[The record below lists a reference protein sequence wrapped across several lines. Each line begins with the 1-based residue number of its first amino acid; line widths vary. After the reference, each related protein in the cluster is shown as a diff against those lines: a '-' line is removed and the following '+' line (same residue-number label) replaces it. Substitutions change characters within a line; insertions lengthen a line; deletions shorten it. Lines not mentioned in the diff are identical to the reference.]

1 MILVTGAS
9 GFIGRAL
16 CAELSDK
23 NRMFRAVAR
32 SITKLHP
39 TAEVVSVG
47 DIGSTTEWGGAL
59 VEADTVVHL
68 AGLAHVPSKL
78 QRDNLS
84 DYWEVNALGTA
95 RLAKQAA
102 AKGVSRFLYL
112 STAKVCGDI
121 TQNRPFDEKDVSDSK
136 DPYTA
141 SKQEA
146 EKFLRGIAMETGMEV
161 VIIRP
166 PLVYGPGVKANFHNM
181 TRWLCKGIP
190 LPLGNIHNLRSLVSL
205 DNLLDF
211 IYLCLNHPMAAN
223 QTFVVSDGEDIST
236 TELLRRMAQALRVP
250 ARLVPVPQGLLEL
263 GARVMGREDLSQR
276 LCASFQVD
284 ISKARTLLGWRPP
297 VAMEDAL
304 RRSAEYYLS
313 STQRPV
319 EDVRRVG
326 R

>member
-1 MILVTGAS
+1 
-9 GFIGRAL
+9 
-16 CAELSDK
+16 
-23 NRMFRAVAR
+23 
-32 SITKLHP
+32 
-39 TAEVVSVG
+39 VG
-47 DIGSTTEWGGAL
+47 DICSTTEWGGAL
-59 VEADTVVHL
+59 VGVDTVVHL

-78 QRDNLS
+78 QRDNLG
-84 DYWEVNALGTA
+84 DYWEVNALGAA

-102 AKGVSRFLYL
+102 SKGLRRFIYL

-121 TQNRPFDEKDVSDSK
+121 TQNIPFDEKDMSDSK
-136 DPYTA
+136 DPYTV

-146 EKFLRGIAMETGMEV
+146 EKLLRGIAKETGMEL

-166 PLVYGPGVKANFHNM
+166 PLVYGPGVRANFHNLM
-181 TRWLCKGIP
+181 RWLCKGIP
-190 LPLGNIHNLRSLVSL
+190 LPLGSIHNLRSLVSL

-211 IYLCLNHPMAAN
+211 ICLCLSHPMAAN

-284 ISKARTLLGWRPP
+284 ISKARNLLGWRPP

-313 STQRPV
+313 SAQRPV
-319 EDVRRVG
+319 EDFRRVG

>member
-1 MILVTGAS
+1 
-9 GFIGRAL
+9 
-16 CAELSDK
+16 
-23 NRMFRAVAR
+23 
-32 SITKLHP
+32 
-39 TAEVVSVG
+39 VG

-59 VEADTVVHL
+59 VGVDTVVHL

-78 QRDNLS
+78 QRDNLG
-84 DYWEVNALGTA
+84 DYWEVNALGAA
-95 RLAKQAA
+95 RFAKQAA
-102 AKGVSRFLYL
+102 LKGLRRFIYL

-121 TQNRPFDEKDVSDSK
+121 TQNIPFDEKDMSDSK
-136 DPYTA
+136 DPYTV

-146 EKFLRGIAMETGMEV
+146 EKLLRGIAKETGMEL

-166 PLVYGPGVKANFHNM
+166 PLVYGPGVKANFHNLM
-181 TRWLCKGIP
+181 RWLCKGIP
-190 LPLGNIHNLRSLVSL
+190 LPLGSIHNLRSLVSL

-211 IYLCLNHPMAAN
+211 ICLCLSHPMAAN

-284 ISKARTLLGWRPP
+284 ISKARNLLGWRPP

-313 STQRPV
+313 SAQIPS
-319 EDVRRVG
+319 
-326 R
+326 

>member
-16 CAELSDK
+16 CAELSGK

-59 VEADTVVHL
+59 AGADTVIHL

-95 RLAKQAA
+95 CLAKQAA
-102 AKGVSRFLYL
+102 LKGVRRFLYL

-121 TQNRPFDEKDVSDSK
+121 TQNRPFDEKDVSDSM
-136 DPYTA
+136 DLYTA

-166 PLVYGPGVKANFHNM
+166 PLVYGPGVKANFHKLM
-181 TRWLCKGIP
+181 RWLCRGIP
-190 LPLGNIHNLRSLVSL
+190 LPLGSVHNLRSLVSL
-205 DNLLDF
+205 DNLVDF
-211 IYLCLNHPMAAN
+211 ICVCLIHPMAAN
-223 QTFVVSDGEDIST
+223 QTFLVSDGEDVST
-236 TELLRRMAQALRVP
+236 TELLRRMANALHVP
-250 ARLVPVPQGLLEL
+250 DRLVSVPNSLLEW
-263 GARVMGREDLSQR
+263 GARVMGREDLAQR
-276 LCASFQVD
+276 LCASMQVD

-304 RRSAEYYLS
+304 RRSAEYFLKKNKE
-313 STQRPV
+313 QV
-319 EDVRRVG
+319 
-326 R
+326 